1 MKLKTF
7 CRCFDDYKSYKKE
20 EKKYIMII
28 STGEIPYPHDV
39 LSNSIDQGIY
49 TGTTTSLLP

>member
-1 MKLKTF
+1 MKLKHSVDALMIT
-7 CRCFDDYKSYKKE
+7 KVTKKE

-39 LSNSIDQGIY
+39 LSNSIDQVRY
-49 TGTTTSLLP
+49 TATTTSLLP